1 MKITIKPV
9 ASAAFSVELPSPEEA
24 TVADLKQAASASG
37 AAGTGEASR
46 IKLVFRGHVLKDSEA
61 VAGVGAFFF
70 FFHFLRCSS
79 LSLSLSLCFS
89 HLFFFLL
96 QNRKR
101 HRHPRGLHRSHGF
114 DESARGRSCDDG
126 DRRRRSFRF
135 LPFRR
140 LSSSSSSSSKPLLPP
155 RFFFRLLPVLDGLQ
169 PDLPVHG
176 LQP

>member
-70 FFHFLRCSS
+70 FFPFSPLFFS
-79 LSLSLSLCFS
+79 LSLSFS
-89 HLFFFLL
+89 VFFSPL
-96 QNRKR
+96 
-101 HRHPRGLHRSHGF
+101 
-114 DESARGRSCDDG
+114 
-126 DRRRRSFRF
+126 F
-135 LPFRR
+135 LP
-140 LSSSSSSSSKPLLPP
+140 SSKPETPQASKRAPP
-155 RFFFRLLPVLDGLQ
+155 FTWF
-169 PDLPVHG
+169 
-176 LQP
+176 